1 MSSSC
6 SVSSSVGTEFLNPN
20 GRRLVKPPRIY
31 QHKSKC
37 QMNGRCFAF
46 KGICAASGV
55 SVMDSSLV
63 AQPARGLERLPFKL
77 EGYKFW
83 RWRGHKIHYVEE
95 GKGFPIVLIHGFGAS
110 AFHWRYN
117 IPELSKRYKV
127 YAIDL
132 LGFGWSEKAIIE
144 YDAMVWRDQ
153 IVDFL
158 NEVVKEPAVLV
169 GNSLGGF
176 TALVSAAGLPEQVVG
191 VALLNTAGQFGD
203 PNSEI
208 DKSEDSI
215 LQKFI
220 VKPLKEIFQ
229 RMVLGFLFWQ
239 AKQPARIESVLKSVY
254 INTSNVDDYL
264 VESITRPADDPN
276 AGEVYYRL
284 MTRFMFNQNKY
295 TLNSVL
301 DQLSCPLLLVWGDLD
316 PWVGPAK
323 ANRIKEFYPN
333 TSLVNLQAGHCP
345 HDEVPELVNTALLEW
360 LSTSVVKSP
369 VQTLRWLLGLSGT
382 SGTGDTCNDEA
393 RKVKASKILFTADVD
408 RVNVV
413 DPAASMWR
421 INAQFKRTVE
431 AAGIPHPFVVS
442 NRFSDLALYNLVQE
456 NATISPR
463 EEVVRLG
470 NGEADN
476 IFDKEEDIATTKAV
490 DDL

>member
-1 MSSSC
+1 MSSSSC
-6 SVSSSVGTEFLNPN
+6 SVSTSVGTEFLNPN
-20 GRRLVKPPRIY
+20 GRRLVKPRIY
-31 QHKSKC
+31 QRKSKC
-37 QMNGRCFAF
+37 QMSRRGFAF
-46 KGICAASGV
+46 EGIIAASGV

-63 AQPARGLERLPFKL
+63 AQPAQGLARLPFKP

-83 RWRGHKIHYVEE
+83 TWRGRKIHYVEE
-95 GKGFPIVLIHGFGAS
+95 GEGFPIVLIHGFGAS

-117 IPELSKRYKV
+117 IPELSKSYKV

-153 IVDFL
+153 IVEFL
-158 NEVVKEPAVLV
+158 KEIVKEPAVLV

-176 TALVSAAGLPEQVVG
+176 AALVSAAGLPERVVG

-208 DKSEDSI
+208 EKTEDSI

-220 VKPLKEIFQ
+220 VKPLKEIF
-229 RMVLGFLFWQ
+229 RRIVLGFLFWQ
-239 AKQPARIESVLKSVY
+239 AKKPARIESVLKSVY

-284 MTRFMFNQNKY
+284 MTWFMSNHNKY

-301 DQLSCPLLLVWGDLD
+301 NQLSCPLLLVWGDLD

-360 LSTSVVKSP
+360 LSTSIVKSP
-369 VQTLRWLLGLSGT
+369 VQTL
-382 SGTGDTCNDEA
+382 
-393 RKVKASKILFTADVD
+393 
-408 RVNVV
+408 
-413 DPAASMWR
+413 
-421 INAQFKRTVE
+421 
-431 AAGIPHPFVVS
+431 
-442 NRFSDLALYNLVQE
+442 
-456 NATISPR
+456 
-463 EEVVRLG
+463 
-470 NGEADN
+470 
-476 IFDKEEDIATTKAV
+476 
-490 DDL
+490 